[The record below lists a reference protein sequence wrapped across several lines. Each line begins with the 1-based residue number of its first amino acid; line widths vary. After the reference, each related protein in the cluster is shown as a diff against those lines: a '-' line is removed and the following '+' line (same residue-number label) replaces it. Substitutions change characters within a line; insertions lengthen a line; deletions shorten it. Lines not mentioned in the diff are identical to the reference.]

1 MYDIIISLIIGG
13 KKMIA
18 VIGTQVTNELIKIVL
33 GDHRKNYNISYYHYT
48 DRLQIENIVQE
59 LTDIEG
65 ILFSGIVGLKTYET
79 QMNRSN
85 IPYGMITMD
94 KLNLS
99 LTILRL
105 VLEYREIDTSRLY
118 IDSLG
123 IIEQFDK
130 EFYDI
135 LPEVLTKHVKT
146 FEFDDFSELTRENI
160 YKDIK
165 HKYNSGEIDVAIVSA
180 AKISKELE
188 ALGIL
193 YKIDNTVIDEYVIS
207 SFNQLVSDI
216 KSYDLNKQKKYFG
229 IIQCKKE
236 NQIGDLENVLNIYN
250 ENNEIINLMTDNDK
264 ISFEII
270 SEDIYISHGKV
281 YYKVLGNILNDST
294 LEFAMGIG
302 IGRSLVESE
311 HNATKAIKYANSFGK
326 RKCFVVT
333 DEKDILGP
341 INSEYCLQVNEYQ
354 LESYY
359 EQSRRLG
366 VKVFNL
372 CRLLALYDIK
382 KLLTTEDVMSYLN
395 IAHRSS
401 NRILT
406 LLEEHDI
413 LEEGFEQNT
422 NKVGRPSKK
431 YRLNI

>member
-1 MYDIIISLIIGG
+1 
-13 KKMIA
+13 MIA

-33 GDHRKNYNISYYHYT
+33 GDNRKNYNISYYHYT
-48 DRLQIENIVQE
+48 DRFQIEEIVQE
-59 LTDIEG
+59 HPDLEG
-65 ILFSGIVGLKTYET
+65 ILFSGFVGLKTYET
-79 QMNRSN
+79 QKNRSN

-94 KLNLS
+94 KLNLA
-99 LTILRL
+99 LNMLEL
-105 VLEYREIDTSRLY
+105 VLEYKDIDISRVY
-118 IDSLG
+118 IDYLSM
-123 IIEQFDK
+123 IEKYEK

-135 LPEVLTKHVKT
+135 IPESLTQKVQT

-160 YKDIK
+160 YKDIQK
-165 HKYNSGEIDVAIVSA
+165 KYNNGEIDVAIVSA

-188 ALGIL
+188 ELGIL
-193 YKIDNTVIDEYVIS
+193 HKIDTPVIDEYVIS

-216 KSYDLNKQKKYFG
+216 KSYNLNKQKKYFC

-236 NQIGDLENVLNIYN
+236 NQIDDLENLLNIYN
-250 ENNEIINLMTDNDK
+250 ENKEILNLMTDNDK

-270 SEDIYISHGKV
+270 SEDIYISHEKV
-281 YYKVLGNILNDST
+281 YYKALDDILVDST
-294 LEFAMGIG
+294 LEFSMGIG

-311 HNATKAIKYANSFGK
+311 HNAAKAIKYANSFGK

-341 INSEYCLQVNEYQ
+341 INNEYCLLVNEYQ

-359 EQSRRLG
+359 EKSRQIG

-372 CRLLALYDIK
+372 CRLFALYDTK

>member
-1 MYDIIISLIIGG
+1 
-13 KKMIA
+13 MIA
-18 VIGTQVTNELIKIVL
+18 VIGTQSTNDLIKTVL
-33 GDHRKNYNISYYHYT
+33 GDYRKNYNINYYHYT
-48 DRLQIENIVQE
+48 DRTQIENIVNK

-65 ILFSGIVGLKTYET
+65 ILFSGFVGLKTYET
-79 QMNRSN
+79 QKNRSN

-99 LTILRL
+99 LSILKL
-105 VLEYREIDTSRLY
+105 VLEYRDIDTSRIY

-123 IIEQFDK
+123 IIEKYEK

-135 LPEVLTKHVKT
+135 LPEILTKHVKT
-146 FEFDDFSELTRENI
+146 FEFDDFSELTRDNI

-193 YKIDNTVIDEYVIS
+193 HKIDNTVIDEYVIS
-207 SFNQLVSDI
+207 GFNQLVSDI
-216 KSYDLNKQKKYFG
+216 ESYNLNKQKKYFG
-229 IIQCKKE
+229 ILQCKEEEQINNLGVLLSTYEDNKE
-236 NQIGDLENVLNIYN
+236 LLNLKI
-250 ENNEIINLMTDNDK
+250 DHDK
-264 ISFEII
+264 IHFEII
-270 SEDIYISHGKV
+270 PEDIYISYGKV
-281 YYKVLGNILNDST
+281 YYKVLEDILKEST
-294 LEFAMGIG
+294 LRFTMGIG
-302 IGRSLVESE
+302 IGRSSIESE
-311 HNATKAIKYANSFGK
+311 YNATKAVKYANSFGK

-341 INSEYCLQVNEYQ
+341 INSDYCLLVNEYQ
-354 LESYY
+354 LESHY

-372 CRLLALYDIK
+372 CRLFAIYDTK

-401 NRILT
+401 NRIMAI
-406 LLEEHDI
+406 LEDEGI
-413 LEEGFEQNT
+413 LEEGFEQSA

>member
-1 MYDIIISLIIGG
+1 
-13 KKMIA
+13 MIA
-18 VIGTQVTNELIKIVL
+18 VIGTQSTNELIKTVL
-33 GDHRKNYNISYYHYT
+33 GDYRKNYNIRYYHYT
-48 DRLQIENIVQE
+48 DRTQIENIVNE

-105 VLEYREIDTSRLY
+105 VLEYRDIDTSRLY

-135 LPEVLTKHVKT
+135 LPEILTKHVKT
-146 FEFDDFSELTRENI
+146 FEFNDFSELTRENI

-207 SFNQLVSDI
+207 SFNQLVNDI
-216 KSYDLNKQKKYFG
+216 ESYHLNKQKKYFG
-229 IIQCKKE
+229 IIQCKEEDHVQLLDQMLSNYK
-236 NQIGDLENVLNIYN
+236 
-250 ENNEIINLMTDNDK
+250 ENNEILNIKIDKDK
-264 ISFEII
+264 ICFEII
-270 SEDIYISHGKV
+270 SEDIYISHKKA
-281 YYKVLGNILNDST
+281 YYKVLEEILNASP
-294 LEFAMGIG
+294 LVFSMGIG
-302 IGRSLVESE
+302 IGRSFIECE
-311 HNATKAIKYANSFGK
+311 HNAIKAIKYASSFGK

-341 INSEYCLQVNEYQ
+341 INSDYCLLVNEYQ
-354 LESYY
+354 LESQY
-359 EQSRRLG
+359 EQSRSLG

-372 CRLLALYDIK
+372 CRLFALYNIK
-382 KLLTTEDVMSYLN
+382 KLLNTEDVMAYLN

-401 NRILT
+401 NRIMAI
-406 LLEEHDI
+406 LEEEGI
-413 LEEGFEQNT
+413 LEEGFEQSAS
-422 NKVGRPSKK
+422 KVGRPSKK